1 VKHILALAAG
11 AFASVATPA
20 LADVNLM
27 LGGTVT
33 FGANRGTELGVSL
46 RLLENDQADEST
58 LGAGI
63 TYYPQSANIGIDV
76 FAGYL
81 MDHSV
86 FGFGYDFV
94 QAAPIVSFGFA
105 NTEGN

>member
-1 VKHILALAAG
+1 MKYIPVLAVGALAA
-11 AFASVATPA
+11 VATPA
-20 LADVNLM
+20 AADVNVM

-46 RLLENDQADEST
+46 RLLENNRRDEST
-58 LGAGI
+58 LGAGV
-63 TYYPQSANIGIDV
+63 TYFPQSNTVGIDV

-86 FGFGYDFV
+86 FGLGYDLVQGTPVMSFGYVD
-94 QAAPIVSFGFA
+94 
-105 NTEGN
+105 TEE